1 MQKLWFI
8 LKLVLLAGVIG
19 TIVYLIW
26 FSPLSVTAHTA
37 QKGLLIAEVMGTGT
51 LEARVET
58 TISPKIS
65 GRIVE
70 VMADQGIRV
79 TEGDLL
85 VRLDDAEL
93 KQQVE
98 IAQANLDATSA
109 AIVRLTTD
117 KDRAAA
123 VYNQAKKSNERI
135 LVLVQ
140 KNASSQD
147 DADKAVEAL
156 AVAEAGVS
164 RAEAAIS
171 EGQKEIVAAEKTL
184 EYHRAR
190 LHDTKIV
197 APFDGLI
204 VKRNREPGD
213 VVVPGSSILTL
224 ISTDELWIRA
234 WVDETEMARLKT
246 DQSARVLFRS
256 EPDKAYPGK
265 VVRLGRE
272 ADRETR
278 EFIVDVLVLELPTY
292 WAVGQRAEAF
302 IEITRK
308 DDVLMLPASLIVKR
322 DNATGVFIDRDGV
335 AAWRPISVGVRSRDT
350 VEVLEGL
357 SEGDSVIT
365 SKISKMVITDGRKV
379 ATP

>member
-164 RAEAAIS
+164 RAEAAIA

>member
-164 RAEAAIS
+164 RAEAAIA

-278 EFIVDVLVLELPTY
+278 EFIVDVLVLELPAY

-308 DDVLMLPASLIVKR
+308 DDVLLLPASLIVKR
-322 DNATGVFIDRDGV
+322 DDATGVFIDRDGV

-357 SEGDSVIT
+357 SEGDSVIM
-365 SKISKMVITDGRKV
+365 SKNSKMVITDGRKV

>member
-26 FSPLSVTAHTA
+26 FSPLSVIAHTA

-164 RAEAAIS
+164 RAEAAIA

-308 DDVLMLPASLIVKR
+308 DDVLLLPASLIVKR
-322 DNATGVFIDRDGV
+322 DDATGVFIDRDGV